1 MTSRVLITGITGFI
15 GSHLAERLIADG
27 HEVHGIA
34 FEPPPHPNLAA
45 IAPKVRIHRADLA
58 DADALRD
65 AVAAARPDA
74 LVHLA
79 GQAIPS
85 LAQKDAGAT
94 VAVNV
99 VGTANVIAALE
110 PLGGARLV
118 FASSA
123 DVYGVPDHAPVREDA
138 PLRPTNVYAESKVAA
153 EALVRAFGDRGG
165 HSAVILRPAN
175 TNGPRQHPGL
185 AASGF
190 AKQIAEAEAGQAPA
204 VIRHGRLDSKRDFID
219 VRDVAAAYVA
229 AIGLTP
235 SRTETY
241 NVGSGAAVSIERIL
255 EILVGLARVPMET
268 EVDPERVRA
277 GDATVLAL
285 DSSALHA
292 RTGWSPRI
300 PLERSLADLLDYWR
314 TAVARPAVPAR

>member
-65 AVAAARPDA
+65 AVAAAKPDA

-110 PLGGARLV
+110 PLVGARLV

-165 HSAVILRPAN
+165 HPAVILRPAN

-229 AIGLTP
+229 AIGLLP
-235 SRTETY
+235 ERTETY
-241 NVGSGAAVSIERIL
+241 NVGSGEAVSIERIL
-255 EILVGLARVPMET
+255 EILVGLARVAMET

-285 DSSALHA
+285 DSSALRA
-292 RTGWSPRI
+292 RTGWTPQI

-314 TAVARPAVPAR
+314 AAVARPAVPAR